1 MSYAFWDAV
10 KNRHSIYSLSNE
22 EIVPRSRIKELIT
35 DALHHVPSSFNSQ
48 STRLVLL
55 FGDEHRALWDIT
67 LDALKKVTPP
77 EQFPS
82 TEAKIKN
89 CFASGYGTVMFFEDT
104 AVVDNLCAGFP
115 LYADKFPV
123 WSQHTNAMHQFTLWT
138 SFEAEGLGA
147 SMQHYHPLIDDAVR
161 ARFQI
166 PETWSF
172 VAQMPFGK
180 PLETGK
186 QKEKQS
192 IESRLKIFE

>member
-35 DALHHVPSSFNSQ
+35 DALNHVPSSFNSQ

-82 TEAKIKN
+82 TEAKI
-89 CFASGYGTVMFFEDT
+89 
-104 AVVDNLCAGFP
+104 
-115 LYADKFPV
+115 
-123 WSQHTNAMHQFTLWT
+123 
-138 SFEAEGLGA
+138 
-147 SMQHYHPLIDDAVR
+147 
-161 ARFQI
+161 
-166 PETWSF
+166 
-172 VAQMPFGK
+172 
-180 PLETGK
+180 
-186 QKEKQS
+186 
-192 IESRLKIFE
+192 